1 MSGHNKWSKVK
12 NVKGKEDAKRAS
24 IFTKM
29 SRAIMVATREGGPDP
44 EYNSSLQ
51 SAIEKAKAENM
62 PNDNIERAIKKGSG
76 ELGNAEFFSIVYE
89 GYAPEGVAVIVET
102 LTDSKNRTAG
112 EMRYIFD
119 RNGGNLGNP
128 GSVTFQ
134 FDHKGILVIDA
145 EGKDEDEVMMDA
157 LEAGAED
164 VKKEEDIF
172 LITTLPADF
181 IEVSKNLQEKG
192 YTFTSAQVGYL
203 PKNKVKVEDPEANAK
218 IDKLISDLEDN
229 DDVQDV
235 YSNWEEA

>member
-12 NVKGKEDAKRAS
+12 NVKGKEDAKRAQV
-24 IFTKM
+24 FTKM
-29 SRAIMVATREGGPDP
+29 SRAIMVAVREGGPEP
-44 EYNSSLQ
+44 EYNSALQ

-62 PNDNIERAIKKGSG
+62 PNDNIERAIKKGAG

-89 GYAPEGVAVIVET
+89 GYGPEGVAIIVET

-134 FDHKGILVIDA
+134 FDRKGILAVDG

-157 LEAGAED
+157 LDAGAED
-164 VKKEEDIF
+164 LVREDEVF
-172 LITTLPADF
+172 LITCQPADF
-181 IEVSKNLQEKG
+181 IQVSKKLQEMG
-192 YTFTSAQVGYL
+192 YTFSSAQVGYL
-203 PKNKVKVEDPEANAK
+203 PKNKVKVEDEEACSH
-218 IDKLISDLEDN
+218 IEKLISDLEDN